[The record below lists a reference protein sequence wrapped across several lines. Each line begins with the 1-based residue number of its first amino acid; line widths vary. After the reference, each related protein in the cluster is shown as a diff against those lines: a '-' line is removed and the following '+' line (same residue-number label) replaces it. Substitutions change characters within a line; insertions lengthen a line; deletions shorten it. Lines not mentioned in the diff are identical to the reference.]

1 MVAKIRLEDRECP
14 LSSTLGV
21 VGEWWTV
28 LILHDVF
35 DGYTRFDQFLDN
47 LKISSSMLSSRL
59 RTLVDVGLLER
70 RQYQDHPA
78 RYEYVLT
85 DLGRSIR
92 PVLVA
97 MAAWGNSRLAPEE
110 RSMILLDTETGLE
123 VEPVIVDE
131 HSGERLDD
139 STRFVFAAGD
149 AASQPFRDRYAHHV
163 KTQPGE

>member
-1 MVAKIRLEDRECP
+1 MVAKTRLVDSECP
-14 LSSTLGV
+14 LTSTLGV

-35 DGYTRFDQFLDN
+35 DGYTRFDQFLEN
-47 LKISSSMLSSRL
+47 LHISSSMLSARL
-59 RTLVDVGLLER
+59 RSLVDAGLLER
-70 RQYQDHPA
+70 RQYQTAPVRH
-78 RYEYVLT
+78 EYVLT

-97 MAAWGNSRLAPEE
+97 MAAWGNSRQAPES

-123 VEPVIVDE
+123 VEPVVVDGR
-131 HSGERLDD
+131 SGERLDD

-149 AASQPFRDRYAHHV
+149 GASPEFRDRYARHV
-163 KTQPGE
+163 KA